1 MIAYLTSNTVRALV
15 DVTRRAESGLVRQ
28 AAANAAASLS
38 TLQQGRSID
47 QVVLRQLERGAELRL
62 SA

>member
-15 DVTRRAESGLVRQ
+15 DVARRAESGLVRQ

-38 TLQQGRSID
+38 TLQQRRSTD
-47 QVVLRQLERGAELRL
+47 HAVLRQLDQRVELRL